1 MGHFTPNNRFNPVT
15 SRILKI
21 SKNFKSFLKFSFLNL
36 VKMPKRK
43 ATSNKDVYEKA
54 EDLPEGRKKLYD
66 SILEDFDKQVEARIE
81 QIYSSIG
88 AIQTQIRSQ
97 FKVAM
102 LQQSRSVR
110 SLKVEDFYYNDIG
123 NSNSLD
129 LTVECAKVAVSI
141 SNTVKN
147 EVKTVEGRKK
157 KSSILAQG
165 PTMSG
170 TRKSSRKRVA
180 SSLVSEVPLAS
191 STLTAAALGG
201 FSTMNPIRTKG
212 RVAQLKTPSVELN
225 GSTMITPKFDP
236 ATPLHRTAMRTQK
249 AGEKFLVSMDGSP
262 VYVGG
267 RGGSRSKNEN
277 LIPVPIGNGKTL
289 MVPSDDPEVQPIIQ
303 KLIKSCMNSMNK
315 K

>member
-1 MGHFTPNNRFNPVT
+1 
-15 SRILKI
+15 
-21 SKNFKSFLKFSFLNL
+21 
-36 VKMPKRK
+36 MPKRK

-54 EDLPEGRKKLYD
+54 EDLPEGRKKTYD

-81 QIYSSIG
+81 QIFSSIG
-88 AIQTQIRSQ
+88 AIQKQIKSQ

-102 LQQSRSVR
+102 LQQPRNIRSM
-110 SLKVEDFYYNDIG
+110 KVEDFYYNDIG
-123 NSNSLD
+123 SANNLD

-141 SNTVKN
+141 SNTVSN
-147 EVKTVEGRKK
+147 EVKTVKGPNKKKDGGGKGNKK

-165 PTMSG
+165 PSMTA

-180 SSLVSEVPLAS
+180 SSLVSDVPLAS

-201 FSTMNPIRTKG
+201 FSTMKTSRTKG
-212 RVAQLKTPSVELN
+212 RVAQLQTLEL
-225 GSTMITPKFDP
+225 GTTMITPKFNP

-249 AGEKFLVSMDGSP
+249 ADEKFLVSMDGSP

-267 RGGSRSKNEN
+267 RGGPHSKNGN

-289 MVPSDDPEVQPIIQ
+289 MVPSDDPDVQPIIQ
-303 KLIKSCMNSMNK
+303 KLIKSCMNSVDK

>member
-1 MGHFTPNNRFNPVT
+1 MGIHTKQQVQS

-21 SKNFKSFLKFSFLNL
+21 SKNFKSFLKFSFLYIA
-36 VKMPKRK
+36 KMPKKK

-110 SLKVEDFYYNDIG
+110 SL
-123 NSNSLD
+123 
-129 LTVECAKVAVSI
+129 TVECAKVAVSI

-147 EVKTVEGRKK
+147 EVKTVEGPNKKKGGGRKGSKK

-212 RVAQLKTPSVELN
+212 RVAQLKTPSLELN

-277 LIPVPIGNGKTL
+277 LIAVPIGNGQTL

-303 KLIKSCMNSMNK
+303 KLIKSCMNSMDK

>member
-1 MGHFTPNNRFNPVT
+1 
-15 SRILKI
+15 LKV
-21 SKNFKSFLKFSFLNL
+21 SFCDLA
-36 VKMPKRK
+36 KMPKKK

-88 AIQTQIRSQ
+88 AIQTQIKSQ
-97 FKVAM
+97 YKVAV
-102 LQQSRSVR
+102 LQQSRNVR
-110 SLKVEDFYYNDIG
+110 SMKVEDFYYNDIG
-123 NSNSLD
+123 SINNLD

-141 SNTVKN
+141 SNTVSN
-147 EVKTVEGRKK
+147 EVKTVEGPNKKKGGGRKGNKK

-165 PTMSG
+165 PTMTG

-180 SSLVSEVPLAS
+180 SSSISDVPLAS

-201 FSTMNPIRTKG
+201 FSTMNPTRTKG

-225 GSTMITPKFDP
+225 GTTMITPKFDP

-289 MVPSDDPEVQPIIQ
+289 MVPSDDPDVQPIIQ
-303 KLIKSCMNSMNK
+303 KLIKNCMNSMNK